1 MSKIIPKNTNHVVL
15 EVSTERSIAEVQLE
29 KLREIA
35 MDRLL
40 TPDETKQFDLL
51 VKNIML
57 IRGQPTSIN
66 AHSQQVEQLSE
77 AELVALAIVPEEDL
91 VDNE

>member
-15 EVSTERSIAEVQLE
+15 EVSTERSIAEIQLE